1 MCIIASI
8 CAELIHCDIQAP
20 ASISSRASVDP
31 LDIILSV
38 CFRPDHKLYVAQV
51 SEYACIAHRYPVCL
65 LLSGRIFRFDLR
77 MHGFHRSSRS
87 LFEGS
92 YSVSCRQI
100 RMDLV
105 FSRMIF
111 MVGDAYRH
119 LIASVTLSCRFI
131 PHDIALV
138 RSTPYRYLHLAHT
151 GLRFDVLHDHIERS
165 CFIILVRNLNLPCR
179 CRNLKCITSK
189 HYHKTIIH
197 ACISMYIILPYI
209 FHIRDINRP

>member
-8 CAELIHCDIQAP
+8 GAELIHCDIQAP

-65 LLSGRIFRFDLR
+65 LFPGRIFRFDLR

-105 FSRMIF
+105 FSHMIF

-119 LIASVTLSCRFI
+119 LIASVTLSLCRI
-131 PHDIALV
+131 PVDVVLILF
-138 RSTPYRYLHLAHT
+138 TPYRYLDLAHT
-151 GLRFDVLHDHIERS
+151 RCRFYITDDHIERS
-165 CFIILVRNLNLPCR
+165 RFFVLILDLNIPAR
-179 CRNLKCITSK
+179 FTYFK
-189 HYHKTIIH
+189 
-197 ACISMYIILPYI
+197 AISS
-209 FHIRDINRP
+209 